1 MEKEI
6 NKYESDEAKF
16 ERVRLEVI
24 MLPPQQRISLGAE
37 IITGSFTWEST
48 KEGQEYWEAVRD
60 RLWELSRGIKEVK
73 KKNGKRKV

>member
-37 IITGSFTWEST
+37 IITGSFIWEST